1 MPRIWAL
8 LGSQSPIYNKNEE
21 TFTSQGRTIWPDF
34 SRKQS
39 RVTRTSVTLTA
50 RLSTRFPPTWLG
62 SYPLQKHLFCHQ
74 NQDLG
79 RLIFLGQWRAMSLE
93 VYIIFS
99 ACLLRPQTPQ
109 PLSNFTFPWL
119 RGKHFPLQHGVQG
132 RGLKPNPGLRD
143 QVQLPQLPQAA
154 KAQTDFSTPLYINS
168 CWQVSGIETLT
179 SLKPTYS
186 IPWS

>member
-50 RLSTRFPPTWLG
+50 RLSTCFPPTWLG
-62 SYPLQKHLFCHQ
+62 SYPLQKHLFCQQ

-79 RLIFLGQWRAMSLE
+79 RLIFLGQWRATSLE
-93 VYIIFS
+93 VYIIFFCMSTKTTDSPAFEQLHFSMASRETFSS
-99 ACLLRPQTPQ
+99 AAWCTRQGSQTQSWTERPSTTSTVTP
-109 PLSNFTFPWL
+109 SC
-119 RGKHFPLQHGVQG
+119 KS
-132 RGLKPNPGLRD
+132 PNR
-143 QVQLPQLPQAA
+143 
-154 KAQTDFSTPLYINS
+154 FFNTPLHQQLLASQWDRDTY
-168 CWQVSGIETLT
+168 
-179 SLKPTYS
+179 KP
-186 IPWS
+186 